1 VILST
6 TKYPPPVDL
15 GPGSNNMPRGMPC
28 RTGKT
33 WTWIVFLT
41 ESTSDLGLNA
51 LSWILLQMMMIYL
64 AYGQELTSFPSGV
77 LDVGCVNDWKYL
89 RKISNSLLVGP

>member
-1 VILST
+1 
-6 TKYPPPVDL
+6 
-15 GPGSNNMPRGMPC
+15 M
-28 RTGKT
+28 
-33 WTWIVFLT
+33 VFLT

-51 LSWILLQMMMIYL
+51 LSWILLLQMMTIYL